1 MTDMLASRNWLNE
14 FVDIKDIQ
22 DEALAEDLS
31 RTGLEVDGLNQD
43 FSGLK
48 KIVVGKTLTVEKH
61 PNADSLHV
69 CQVDVGQKEPLQ
81 IVCGAPNVAAG
92 QKVIV
97 ALHGARVTGNQKIK
111 KGKLR
116 GQESNGMLCS
126 LQELGFSENVI
137 PKEFANGIMILP
149 EDAPLG
155 QDIKEYLGL
164 EDTVLDL
171 DITPN
176 RADALSM
183 RGVAYEL
190 SAIYDRSID
199 VNTYDDQAF
208 EAGSD
213 LSGEVTVD
221 ISDSDL
227 FPHYTAHLVKDVK
240 IQASPIE
247 VQIRL
252 MKEGIRPI
260 NNVVD
265 ATNYVLLEYG
275 QPLHAFDYDKL
286 QSKTIAP
293 RLAKTGEKLVTLDG
307 VERDLTDDD
316 LVITDGQEPI
326 ALAGVMGGLSTE
338 IDDNTTTVLIESAM
352 FNSSHIRRTARR
364 LALRSESSLRNE
376 RGLNI
381 ATIDEAGAYAAQ
393 LMEDWAGGQAVKGRA
408 RVSHLDIKDKE
419 VTTNLDYITS
429 LLGMEIS
436 FEEVK
441 ESFRRLGFP
450 VEGDADEFT
459 VSVPTRRWDISI
471 PANLVE
477 EVARIYGYDKIPS
490 RISPVQPVKIGL
502 NDWQKFER
510 QSHRTMEALGFDQV
524 ISYSLTSEKK
534 LDVLQAQAHEAVA
547 LDFPMSDERRYMRTN
562 LLTSL
567 LDIAQYNLARKVKD
581 VQIYEIGRVFYN
593 DELEDDLPREESHLA
608 ALWTGDVEGD
618 SWQGKA
624 QAVDFYD
631 MKGAVEA
638 LLASYN
644 LAGQI
649 RYQQRTDLP
658 DTHPG
663 RTALVQVENQGKWLT
678 IGYLAQLH
686 PQITKDYD
694 LNSQSFVAEFNLQ
707 AIYDLPEHQVIQEP
721 LAKYPS
727 ISRDIAMVVAEEVS
741 HAEIVATIQK
751 AANSYLVNVKLFDI
765 YRGDHIQDGQKS
777 VAYQLTYLNPEATLV
792 DEEVNEDFAKVK
804 AALANELQAKIRD

>member
-1 MTDMLASRNWLNE
+1 
-14 FVDIKDIQ
+14 
-22 DEALAEDLS
+22 EDLS

-69 CQVDVGQKEPLQ
+69 CQVDVGQEESLQ

-97 ALHGARVTGNQKIK
+97 ALHGARVAGNQKIK

-126 LQELGFSENVI
+126 LQELGFNENVI

-155 QDIKEYLGL
+155 QDIKDYLHL

-190 SAIYDRSID
+190 SAIYDRPID

-213 LSGEVTVD
+213 LSDEVTVE

-286 QSKTIAP
+286 HSKTIAP

-326 ALAGVMGGLSTE
+326 A
-338 IDDNTTTVLIESAM
+338 
-352 FNSSHIRRTARR
+352 
-364 LALRSESSLRNE
+364 
-376 RGLNI
+376 
-381 ATIDEAGAYAAQ
+381 
-393 LMEDWAGGQAVKGRA
+393 
-408 RVSHLDIKDKE
+408 
-419 VTTNLDYITS
+419 
-429 LLGMEIS
+429 
-436 FEEVK
+436 
-441 ESFRRLGFP
+441 
-450 VEGDADEFT
+450 
-459 VSVPTRRWDISI
+459 
-471 PANLVE
+471 
-477 EVARIYGYDKIPS
+477 
-490 RISPVQPVKIGL
+490 
-502 NDWQKFER
+502 
-510 QSHRTMEALGFDQV
+510 
-524 ISYSLTSEKK
+524 
-534 LDVLQAQAHEAVA
+534 
-547 LDFPMSDERRYMRTN
+547 
-562 LLTSL
+562 
-567 LDIAQYNLARKVKD
+567 
-581 VQIYEIGRVFYN
+581 
-593 DELEDDLPREESHLA
+593 
-608 ALWTGDVEGD
+608 
-618 SWQGKA
+618 
-624 QAVDFYD
+624 
-631 MKGAVEA
+631 
-638 LLASYN
+638 
-644 LAGQI
+644 
-649 RYQQRTDLP
+649 
-658 DTHPG
+658 
-663 RTALVQVENQGKWLT
+663 
-678 IGYLAQLH
+678 
-686 PQITKDYD
+686 
-694 LNSQSFVAEFNLQ
+694 
-707 AIYDLPEHQVIQEP
+707 
-721 LAKYPS
+721 
-727 ISRDIAMVVAEEVS
+727 
-741 HAEIVATIQK
+741 
-751 AANSYLVNVKLFDI
+751 
-765 YRGDHIQDGQKS
+765 
-777 VAYQLTYLNPEATLV
+777 
-792 DEEVNEDFAKVK
+792 
-804 AALANELQAKIRD
+804 